1 MCETIAETKR
11 CLQKELRLDYLKYE
25 TLTISIALTKYSEV
39 DHVLPVSR
47 GKRGVLADV
56 GSFVRQ
62 LQAGEHDGGV
72 LQQGHVVAD
81 RRLLEGDA
89 LLEGRQD
96 GHAEGRVGY
105 GHVLLGAVEEFL
117 PGDLGDLNRRVAVD
131 EDAAQLNL

>member
-1 MCETIAETKR
+1 MTKN
-11 CLQKELRLDYLKYE
+11 LFDYTPRRGGGASVFTALYIDVL
-25 TLTISIALTKYSEV
+25 LTENSEV
-39 DHVLPVSR
+39 DRVLAVPR

-56 GSFVRQ
+56 GGVVGQ

-72 LQQGHVVAD
+72 LQRGRAVAD
-81 RRLLEGDA
+81 SCLLEAHA

-105 GHVLLGAVEEFL
+105 GHVLLGAVEDLL

-131 EDAAQLNL
+131 EDAAQLHL